1 MMAMVRGA
9 SSKSVEE
16 ICMGLQDAI
25 SSKDYPLAIRI
36 LTKAIDKLT
45 IKPLTRNGIKDQLLS
60 FCTQRAYCNLQIALL
75 TKSTQ
80 SAQLVIDDYID
91 FYEAIRGSILDES
104 SEMVQLFESYR
115 DKAYEFIDS
124 QKMLDFL
131 PENIRTISTCRNS
144 PKSRK
149 KGQKIKSQDFGS
161 RYELVECKFMAM
173 HGSLNLECSICRV
186 PYAEF
191 PEPSFAINLVCNHST
206 CAACLAGLH
215 NVCAQD
221 DMEIPFACPLCRDPI
236 NLDKFRYL
244 INSVASKV
252 NSFVFFT
259 SLLPIPGLNNLVG
272 SLLLKYEFD
281 IFRVDSALFNI
292 ASLQPLESAS
302 RDFSHSTKQ
311 EIYDQA
317 RKPILALEQEFREI
331 QERLDFIFDHNSVE
345 WKEAMTER
353 GKIIKQLD
361 KARKNASS
369 DIFER
374 MNSSG
379 NLGVLI
385 DADQESDSSAMG
397 HFKVDFH
404 GLHPSEAIKKIDE
417 IILPVLHVME
427 YVEIVTGKGKHS
439 INGSSIL
446 FKSVTDFFKKIPG
459 IEFRIPRG
467 NSGMII
473 VRYAP

>member
-1 MMAMVRGA
+1 
-9 SSKSVEE
+9 
-16 ICMGLQDAI
+16 
-25 SSKDYPLAIRI
+25 
-36 LTKAIDKLT
+36 
-45 IKPLTRNGIKDQLLS
+45 
-60 FCTQRAYCNLQIALL
+60 
-75 TKSTQ
+75 
-80 SAQLVIDDYID
+80 
-91 FYEAIRGSILDES
+91 
-104 SEMVQLFESYR
+104 
-115 DKAYEFIDS
+115 
-124 QKMLDFL
+124 
-131 PENIRTISTCRNS
+131 
-144 PKSRK
+144 
-149 KGQKIKSQDFGS
+149 
-161 RYELVECKFMAM
+161 
-173 HGSLNLECSICRV
+173 V

-281 IFRVDSALFNI
+281 IVRVDSALFNI

-439 INGSSIL
+439 VNGSSIL